1 MESAIQYAEQAIREP
16 HLNELHRLNAYSL
29 MCMSAAD
36 SAAYHPK
43 NSDFRT
49 DFNRFYAEREKVKEA
64 YGRDD
69 IYGQRVEILSSCSL
83 GMIVSSTSLPATP
96 LREPG
101 SWWNVC
107 RIA

>member
-69 IYGQRVEILSSCSL
+69 IYGQRVEILS
-83 GMIVSSTSLPATP
+83 P
-96 LREPG
+96 
-101 SWWNVC
+101 
-107 RIA
+107 